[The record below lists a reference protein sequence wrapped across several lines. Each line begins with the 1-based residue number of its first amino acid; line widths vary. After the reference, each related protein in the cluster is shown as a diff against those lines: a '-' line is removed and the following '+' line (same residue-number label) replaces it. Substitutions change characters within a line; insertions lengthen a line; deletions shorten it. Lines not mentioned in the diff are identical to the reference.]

1 MITNRSGRLR
11 RVRNAAIGLPV
22 LAVVVAAMC
31 LSCRGDFSRQLQSAL
46 EQPAEPNNRAPSTP
60 AQPGI
65 VAEQPE
71 SAPERVQAAGAISLD
86 APIPQAEIELPL
98 DPRATPEFVAAVERV
113 PIHPWHT
120 ERVEN
125 IRSETIEQV
134 VENLAN
140 FDDMHF
146 VYSSLNGGFCPGDM
160 HCEVRVVVRF
170 FRVRRLYED
179 GLRNPGR
186 VIPLLKDAYRKA
198 HEEWPQARAARL
210 EYEKNNKAGWS
221 EPDGFNK
228 VNTRAVA
235 STYLLAEL
243 QDHDSLP
250 LLVAGFKLQRK
261 WTEEMEDFT
270 LTEVPVPRPMTL
282 YAIHRLVTTLPQGGL
297 STKALAARRAYM
309 TWAEKNLPE
318 PQIKKVTAWYA
329 DYDESDPYRRIV
341 DPKGHVLAGQPAIR
355 LARYPH
361 QLLDGTVMRRG
372 HLPEEKKKEAEW
384 AGLLLPFVEAVED
397 F

>member
-1 MITNRSGRLR
+1 
-11 RVRNAAIGLPV
+11 
-22 LAVVVAAMC
+22 
-31 LSCRGDFSRQLQSAL
+31 
-46 EQPAEPNNRAPSTP
+46 
-60 AQPGI
+60 
-65 VAEQPE
+65 
-71 SAPERVQAAGAISLD
+71 
-86 APIPQAEIELPL
+86 
-98 DPRATPEFVAAVERV
+98 
-113 PIHPWHT
+113 
-120 ERVEN
+120 
-125 IRSETIEQV
+125 
-134 VENLAN
+134 
-140 FDDMHF
+140 
-146 VYSSLNGGFCPGDM
+146 
-160 HCEVRVVVRF
+160 
-170 FRVRRLYED
+170 
-179 GLRNPGR
+179 
-186 VIPLLKDAYRKA
+186 
-198 HEEWPQARAARL
+198 
-210 EYEKNNKAGWS
+210 
-221 EPDGFNK
+221 
-228 VNTRAVA
+228 
-235 STYLLAEL
+235 
-243 QDHDSLP
+243 
-250 LLVAGFKLQRK
+250 
-261 WTEEMEDFT
+261 MEDFT